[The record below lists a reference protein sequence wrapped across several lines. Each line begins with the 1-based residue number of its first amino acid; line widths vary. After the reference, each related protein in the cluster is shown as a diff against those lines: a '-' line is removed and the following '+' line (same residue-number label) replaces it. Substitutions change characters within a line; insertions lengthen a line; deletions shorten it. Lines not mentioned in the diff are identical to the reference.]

1 MPPII
6 QAFQLNKDGSCT
18 LFLTALNSLLGI
30 IQYPRLLN
38 DKYLKITHKVE
49 REWSKVL
56 QLKDK
61 KQRGR
66 QEGLFID
73 NQIGLSRLVFPLGLE
88 NLHDDLLLLD
98 EESPHDLLT
107 NGLVAQDSAISPRD
121 DSV

>member
-1 MPPII
+1 MCH
-6 QAFQLNKDGSCT
+6 S
-18 LFLTALNSLLGI
+18 LTI
-30 IQYPRLLN
+30 
-38 DKYLKITHKVE
+38 
-49 REWSKVL
+49 
-56 QLKDK
+56 
-61 KQRGR
+61 KQPGR

-73 NQIGLSRLVFPLGLE
+73 NQVGLSCLVFPLGLE